1 MSEIVIS
8 CPKCQRGLKLR
19 DRSKLGKKARCP
31 KCQTVFFLTAPPE
44 DDEVELQLASPATSQ
59 PAVGVGGHWVPDDV
73 GASPAAPA
81 SQPAA
86 QPAAA
91 MFVDAA
97 AQRGGLDVAPED
109 KGGAAHLKAI
119 RKKNAR
125 RRNIAIVAGVFT
137 ACAVGGVLYAARD
150 FVNKEKKE
158 QAEKA
163 APQRDDE
170 TVAEKD
176 ELEKTTAIANAA
188 SPTSGEKLK
197 LNGLPLGARILISLR
212 PSELWAEGSR
222 GEEVR
227 YSLGPIGEWAE
238 LAIKEF
244 TQREPA
250 EIEQIIFA
258 VIPGIVGEPA
268 QTAAV
273 FRFVEKQ
280 SKAKLILE
288 YGGDANEEFG
298 YKIYVG
304 DTKAFALIDLQT
316 MAVCPKE
323 LASEMAQS
331 IQYASPQDDGIDAL
345 IHETDTDRHL
355 SIIFDPRSIARHRD
369 TMFPGVVWPTVDQ
382 FTQFFNDEEVETV
395 LWSFHLG
402 DRKFFSEILMRNRTI
417 IKEHLLQREMRKKL
431 KQAPYDIWHM
441 VEKMDPKKIG
451 PRKIIGRFPA
461 MTQLFAKATIGGMGS
476 RYAQLVTSLDERAA
490 PNLALGALLTWD
502 ESTRT
507 DFTIDAPIR
516 QQGTGTKLPDLIAD
530 RLKMKIEVEFNLT
543 PLQEAFAY
551 IAEECK
557 TGVDIDGDALK
568 DKGYTKNMSQ
578 TFKMENTG
586 LAAIKDILDRYETMC
601 LVIQEDKKQF
611 LITTETFAE
620 KNGQKVYEFK

>member
-1 MSEIVIS
+1 MSEIVIN
-8 CPKCQRGLKLR
+8 CPNCERGLKLR

-31 KCQTVFFLTAPPE
+31 KCKTVFFLTAPPE
-44 DDEVELQLASPATSQ
+44 DDEVELQLASPAPQ
-59 PAVGVGGHWVPDDV
+59 PAVGVGGHWVPDNAT
-73 GASPAAPA
+73 ASPAAPA
-81 SQPAA
+81 PQPTV
-86 QPAAA
+86 QPVAP

-97 AQRGGLDVAPED
+97 TQPGGLEVAPED

-119 RKKNAR
+119 QKKNAR
-125 RRNIAIVAGVFT
+125 RRNVAIVAGVLT
-137 ACAVGGVLYAARD
+137 ACALGGALYAARD
-150 FVNKEKKE
+150 FVNDVKKE
-158 QAEKA
+158 QAEA
-163 APQRDDE
+163 ATPQRDEE

-197 LNGLPLGARILISLR
+197 LNGLPLGARILIHVR
-212 PSELWAEGSR
+212 PAELWAAGSR
-222 GEEVR
+222 GEEFR
-227 YSLGPIGEWAE
+227 YCLGPIGEWAE
-238 LAIKEF
+238 AAIKEF

-250 EIEQIIFA
+250 EIEQILFA
-258 VIPGIVGEPA
+258 VIPGVVGEPA

-345 IHETDTDRHL
+345 IHETDVDRHFSVL
-355 SIIFDPRSIARHRD
+355 FDPRSIARHRD
-369 TMFPGVVWPTVDQ
+369 TMFPEIVWPTVDQ
-382 FTQFFNDEEVETV
+382 FSQFFNDEEVETV
-395 LWSFHLG
+395 LWSLHLD
-402 DRKFFSEILMRNRTI
+402 DRTFFSEILMRNRTI
-417 IKEHLLQREMRKKL
+417 IKEHLLQKEMRKKL

-441 VEKMDPKKIG
+441 VEKMDPKKVG
-451 PRKIIGRFPA
+451 PRKLIGRFPA
-461 MTQLFAKATIGGMGS
+461 MTQLFSKATIGGMGS
-476 RYAQLVTSLDERAA
+476 RYAQLVTSLDERAG

-507 DFTIDAPIR
+507 DFTKDAPVR
-516 QQGTGTKLPDLIAD
+516 QQSTGPKLPDLIAD
-530 RLKMKIEVEFNLT
+530 RLKMKIEVEFNRT
-543 PLQEAFAY
+543 PLQDAFAY

-568 DKGYTKNMSQ
+568 DKGYTKNMAQ
-578 TFKMENTG
+578 TFKLEGSG
-586 LAAIKDILDRYETMC
+586 LEAIKNILDRYDSMC
-601 LVIQEDKKQF
+601 LVVEEDKKQF
-611 LITTETFAE
+611 LITTVSFAE
-620 KNGQKVYEFK
+620 KNGQKVFEIK

>member
-1 MSEIVIS
+1 MSEIVIK
-8 CPKCQRGLKLR
+8 CPKCDRGLKLR

-31 KCQTVFFLTAPPE
+31 KCQTVFFLTAPPD
-44 DDEVELQLASPATSQ
+44 DDEVELQLASPAPAK
-59 PAVGVGGHWVPDDV
+59 PAVGVGGHWVPDDAGPATAA
-73 GASPAAPA
+73 GAP
-81 SQPAA
+81 QAA
-86 QPAAA
+86 QPAAP
-91 MFVDAA
+91 MFVETT
-97 AQRGGLDVAPED
+97 AQQSGLEVAPED

-119 RKKNAR
+119 RKKSAR
-125 RRNIAIVAGVFT
+125 RRNIAIVSGFLT
-137 ACAVGGVLYAARD
+137 ACAVGGVIYAAKN
-150 FVNKEKKE
+150 FVADVKQE
-158 QAEKA
+158 QAEEA
-163 APQRDDE
+163 APKRDEE
-170 TVAEKD
+170 TASEKD
-176 ELEKTTAIANAA
+176 ELAQTTAIANAA

-197 LNGLPLGARILISLR
+197 LNGLPLGARVLISLR
-212 PSELWAEGSR
+212 PAELWAEGTR

-227 YSLGPIGEWAE
+227 YCLGPIGEWAD
-238 LAIKEF
+238 LKIKEL

-258 VIPGIVGEPA
+258 VIPGVVGEPA

-280 SKAKLILE
+280 SKPKLILE
-288 YGGDANEEFG
+288 YGGDANEDFG

-304 DTKAFALIDLQT
+304 DEKAFALIDLQT

-345 IHETDTDRHL
+345 IHETDADRHL
-355 SIIFDPRSIARHRD
+355 TVMFDPRSIARHRD
-369 TMFPGVVWPTVDQ
+369 TMFPEIVWPTVDQ
-382 FTQFFNDEEVETV
+382 FTRFFNDEEVETV
-395 LWSFHLG
+395 LWSFHLD
-402 DRKFFSEILMRNRTI
+402 DRTFFSEILMRNRTI
-417 IKEHLLQREMRKKL
+417 IKEHLLQKEMRKKL

-461 MTQLFAKATIGGMGS
+461 MTQLFAKGTIGGMGS

-490 PNLALGALLTWD
+490 PNLALGALFAWD

-507 DFTIDAPIR
+507 DFTKDAPIR
-516 QQGTGTKLPDLIAD
+516 QQSTGPKLPDLIAD
-530 RLKMKIEVEFNLT
+530 RLKLKIEVEFNRT

-568 DKGYTKNMSQ
+568 DKGYTKNMAQ
-578 TFKMENTG
+578 TFKMEGTG
-586 LAAIKDILDRYETMC
+586 LAAIKNILDRYDSMC
-601 LVIQEDKKQF
+601 LVVQEDKKQF
-611 LITTETFAE
+611 LITTVSFAE
-620 KNGQKVYEFK
+620 KNKQTVFEIK